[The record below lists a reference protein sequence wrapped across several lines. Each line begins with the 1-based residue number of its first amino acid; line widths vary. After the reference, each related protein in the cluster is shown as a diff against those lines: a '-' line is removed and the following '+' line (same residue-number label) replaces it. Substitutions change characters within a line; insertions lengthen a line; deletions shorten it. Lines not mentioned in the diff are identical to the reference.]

1 MPALVAGIHAETSRR
16 AQGKEAA
23 AVFRSCSALP
33 AITAWMAATSAA
45 MTREIVDAN
54 SESPR
59 RGGQTGLVRKVEFAH
74 SHRD

>member
-45 MTREIVDAN
+45 MTLEIVDTN
-54 SESPR
+54 SEPSPR
-59 RGGQTGLVRKVEFAH
+59 RTDRACPKGRIRAF
-74 SHRD
+74 S